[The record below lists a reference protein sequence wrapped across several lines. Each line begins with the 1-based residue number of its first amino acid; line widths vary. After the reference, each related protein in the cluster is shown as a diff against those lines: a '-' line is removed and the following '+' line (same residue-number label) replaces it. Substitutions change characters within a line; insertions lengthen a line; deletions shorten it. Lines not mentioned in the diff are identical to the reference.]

1 MLGAAAGPPLA
12 WKRRAGG
19 LPAADEGTRM
29 VLPNFI
35 CVGAEK
41 AGTTPLFRILV
52 QHRDIFLPVQKET
65 HWFTRHY
72 QMRQRVAY
80 EAVLFAGWRGE
91 KAVGEMT
98 PEYMRSPAVPPRL
111 KRDLGA
117 GLKLIFCL
125 RDPVKRAHSHYLQCV
140 RLLEEADSFPA
151 AIKREIRRGSG
162 KSYLDLRRAYV
173 GAGRYTRHIRRYLE
187 HFPRAQMHFMLF
199 EQDFLANREKSIA
212 ALLAFL
218 EVDPDPKI
226 RLDVADSSLKAP
238 VIQILGEAS
247 SGRTRRSPAGT
258 ILFRTGNSG
267 ADRMI
272 VNPSP
277 EARAYFMRLAKTM
290 TRTLTPAV
298 DAELYRRVFARE
310 VDTLEKLLGRDL
322 SAWRR

>member
-1 MLGAAAGPPLA
+1 
-12 WKRRAGG
+12 
-19 LPAADEGTRM
+19 M

-52 QHRDIFLPVQKET
+52 QHRDIFLPPQKET

-72 QMRQRVAY
+72 GTRERVAY
-80 EAVLFAGWRGE
+80 EAVPFAGWRGE
-91 KAVGEMT
+91 KAVGEIT
-98 PEYMRSPAVPPRL
+98 PEYMRAPAVPARL

-151 AIKREIRRGSG
+151 AIRREIRRGSG
-162 KSYLDLRRAYV
+162 ESYLDLRRAYV
-173 GAGRYTRHIRRYLE
+173 GAGRYARHIKRYLA
-187 HFPRAQMHFMLF
+187 HFPRSQMHFMLF
-199 EQDFLANREKSIA
+199 EQDFLADREKAIA

-226 RLDVADSSLKAP
+226 RLDVANSSLKAP
-238 VIQILGEAS
+238 VIQILGKGP
-247 SGRTRRSPAGT
+247 SGKTRRPPPGT
-258 ILFRTGNSG
+258 ILFRTGNPG
-267 ADRMI
+267 ANRMI
-272 VNPSP
+272 LDPSP
-277 EARAYFMRLAKTM
+277 EAQAYFLRLAKTM
-290 TRTLTPAV
+290 TRTLTPAI
-298 DAELYRRVFARE
+298 DAELYSRVFARE
-310 VDTLEKLLGRDL
+310 VDALEKLLGRDL